1 MITAQEE
8 NKIIDRILSGEEQV
22 YAQLVDEHKSYAYT
36 IAYKVT
42 QNKMDA
48 EEVAQESFIKA
59 FQYLKGFKRGARF
72 STWLYRIV
80 FNTAISYKRKNK
92 QVFESIEKTHDQG
105 EETEALLEKDDKKI
119 FIGKA
124 LSKLNEADR
133 LSIQLFYLKEFS
145 LEEVADMMGQKM
157 NTTKV
162 RIHRARHRL
171 ADELN
176 TLLTKE
182 ALTL

>member
-59 FQYLKGFKRGARF
+59 FQYLKGFKRNYNFR
-72 STWLYRIV
+72 
-80 FNTAISYKRKNK
+80 
-92 QVFESIEKTHDQG
+92 
-105 EETEALLEKDDKKI
+105 
-119 FIGKA
+119 
-124 LSKLNEADR
+124 
-133 LSIQLFYLKEFS
+133 
-145 LEEVADMMGQKM
+145 
-157 NTTKV
+157 
-162 RIHRARHRL
+162 
-171 ADELN
+171 
-176 TLLTKE
+176 
-182 ALTL
+182 